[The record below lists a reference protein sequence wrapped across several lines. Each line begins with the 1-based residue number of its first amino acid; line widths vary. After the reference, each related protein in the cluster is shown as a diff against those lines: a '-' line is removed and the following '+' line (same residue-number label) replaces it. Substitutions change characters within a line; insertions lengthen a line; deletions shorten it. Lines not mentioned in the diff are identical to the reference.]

1 MPHLPDDAT
10 LGDYL
15 AKGAVF
21 AIAMFFAFC
30 LIVLPIALLL
40 RP

>member
-10 LGDYL
+10 IGDYV

-21 AIAMFFAFC
+21 VIVCFC
-30 LIVLPIALLL
+30 LFVMIVLPIALLL
-40 RP
+40 R

>member
-10 LGDYL
+10 VGDYV

-21 AIAMFFAFC
+21 MLVLFAAFVV
-30 LIVLPIALLL
+30 IVIPLALLL
-40 RP
+40 R

>member
-10 LGDYL
+10 LGDYV

-21 AIAMFFAFC
+21 AIVCFAAFC
-30 LIVLPIALLL
+30 LIVLPLALLL
-40 RP
+40 R

>member
-10 LGDYL
+10 IADYV

-21 AIAMFFAFC
+21 VIVCFLLFC
-30 LIVLPIALLL
+30 AIVLPLALLL
-40 RP
+40 R